1 MQIKMSE
8 QMTETVHTEEKL
20 LPFTAR
26 VNRVPVTAPLKW
38 IWQGAEDM
46 AKAPVVSL
54 GYGLALTLLSMA
66 LAYLTWSYGQ
76 PGLYFGMATGF
87 LLIGPV
93 LAVGLYSFS
102 CQIEKG
108 KNPVLGYCLKESR
121 SHIKD
126 MMFFAVILMVVF
138 LLWAR
143 AANALHVFFPDNADY
158 GIMDLALFLGIG
170 TPIGAIFSL
179 IVFTTSAFALPMI
192 MDRKTDA
199 ITAVVTSVNAVLSN
213 KKTML
218 LWASI
223 IVGFVILG
231 FATLLIGFIVFL
243 PLIGHATW
251 HAYRDTV
258 DASEWPENEKY

>member
-1 MQIKMSE
+1 MDTAE
-8 QMTETVHTEEKL
+8 TEEKA
-20 LPFTAR
+20 LPFTAKI
-26 VNRVPVTAPLKW
+26 NKVPVTAPLKW
-38 IWQGAEDM
+38 IWQGSEDM
-46 AKAPVVSL
+46 AKAPAVSL
-54 GYGLALTLLSMA
+54 GYGLALTLMSFA
-66 LAYLTWSYGQ
+66 LAYLAWSFGQ
-76 PGLYFGMATGF
+76 PGLYIGMATGF

-93 LAVGLYSFS
+93 LAIGLYSFS

-108 KNPVLGYCLKESR
+108 QRPVLGFCLKESR
-121 SHIKD
+121 SHLSD
-126 MMFFAVILMVVF
+126 MMFFAAILTVVF
-138 LLWAR
+138 MLWAR
-143 AANALHVFFPDNADY
+143 SANALHVFFPDNADY
-158 GIMDLALFLGIG
+158 SFTDLALFLGIG
-170 TPIGAIFSL
+170 TPIGAVFSL

-199 ITAVVTSVNAVLSN
+199 ITAVVTSINAVLTN

-231 FATLLIGFIVFL
+231 FATLFIGFIVFL